1 MAPEVLVCP
10 LKDHPDENKEVG
22 RLHYNSSV
30 DAWAVG
36 CLAYELVRLFGE
48 RLGWLPPDARR
59 ASPSPSRPPSPHPT
73 AAPRQPA
80 TPPSVNQSN
89 KNVKTVGFPPFIA
102 ERAADIQERIARGE
116 ASQGDAVRR
125 GGGDVHVLRGAFGG
139 GGKRGGGEVF
149 LQTSRSASRA
159 AR

>member
-125 GGGDVHVLRGAFGG
+125 GGVLFMC
-139 GGKRGGGEVF
+139 
-149 LQTSRSASRA
+149 
-159 AR
+159 